1 MSKRKRT
8 RYGRD
13 APAASPA
20 LMQRSWVALSDQNVF
35 KALLA
40 DGYRP
45 LGECPEVQMCIGIY
59 ADLIASMPIHL
70 MRNTEK
76 GDIRVRDELARKLD
90 ITPAKHLTRAT
101 LMHAVVAGMLETGN
115 QVTIPVYRGEY
126 LDRLIPLPPQ
136 EVTLRAD
143 VASTEDY
150 VITWRGRD
158 FQPDEVLHFPL
169 NPDPNRPWQGRGF
182 LFAARD
188 IVKSLR
194 QANATRQKLQESPA
208 PSLVVKV
215 DGLTDEFASAPGRRK
230 LREQYLDAT
239 ENGEPWFIP
248 AEAFSLEQVKPLTLK
263 DLAIKDNLELDKRSI
278 AALFGVP
285 AFLVGIGEFKQDEY
299 QHFLS
304 TRVMAVARVI
314 EQVMTRS
321 LLWSPDLYVRM
332 NARSLFNYSLSDLI
346 NVGREMVDRA
356 AMRRNEWRDWM
367 GMPPDPAMEEMYLLE
382 NYLPVNKLADQK
394 KLKGGDEIEDSEPA
408 DQDDHGDSVDP

>member
-1 MSKRKRT
+1 MSKRKHT

-13 APAASPA
+13 APAAA
-20 LMQRSWVALSDQNVF
+20 AGMKRSWVALSDPNVF
-35 KALLA
+35 SVLLA

-45 LGECPEVQMCIGIY
+45 LCECPEVQMCIGIY
-59 ADLIASMPIHL
+59 ADLISAMPIHL

-90 ITPAKHLTRAT
+90 ITPARHLTRAT
-101 LMHAVVAGMLETGN
+101 LMHAVVSGMLETGN
-115 QVTIPVYRGEY
+115 QVTVPVYHGEY

-143 VASTEDY
+143 PSNAEDY
-150 VITWRGRD
+150 VITWRGKELL
-158 FQPDEVLHFPL
+158 PDEVLHFPL

-188 IVKSLR
+188 IVRSLR

-215 DGLTDEFASAPGRRK
+215 DGLTEEFASASGRRQ
-230 LREQYLDAT
+230 LREQYLDAN

-248 AEAFSLEQVKPLTLK
+248 AEAFSLEQVKPLSIQ
-263 DLAIKDNLELDKRSI
+263 DLAIKDNLELDKRAI

-285 AFLVGIGEFKQDEY
+285 AFLVGIGEFRQDEY

-314 EQVMTRS
+314 EQVMTRT

-332 NARSLFNYSLSDLI
+332 NARSLFNYSLQDLI
-346 NVGREMVDRA
+346 SVGKEMVDRA

-367 GMPPDPAMEEMYLLE
+367 GMPPDPAMDEMYLLE

-394 KLKGGDEIEDSEPA
+394 KLEGGDDHEKPAPA
-408 DQDDHGDSVDP
+408 DQDDHGGAADP